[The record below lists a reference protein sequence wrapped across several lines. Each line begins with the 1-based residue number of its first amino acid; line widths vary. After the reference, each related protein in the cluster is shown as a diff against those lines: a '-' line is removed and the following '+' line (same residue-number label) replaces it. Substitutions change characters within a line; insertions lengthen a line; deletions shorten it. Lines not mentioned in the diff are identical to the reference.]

1 MKQIATLLF
10 VLLAGQTQAGKVND
24 FVTCEDTGSCAPA
37 PAKKNSKSFVA
48 QYDADSLYSYTE
60 QDNIK
65 QEIAKAQ
72 EFMDAKRQQEKMTK
86 QCYTLARHGFE
97 IILMNEKI
105 QQSESNEGINNRIST
120 SK

>member
-24 FVTCEDTGSCAPA
+24 FVTCEATGSCAPA

-72 EFMDAKRQQEKMTK
+72 DFMDAKRQQEKM
-86 QCYTLARHGFE
+86 E
-97 IILMNEKI
+97 EKM
-105 QQSESNEGINNRIST
+105 
-120 SK
+120 